1 MNGHL
6 SRHIVANMFK
16 RPTRK
21 QAGHFMLSVQS
32 CFEWGLQCPFCYQKG
47 GSLLHC
53 PFTLTGEYPA
63 VCSLLHFPGSHLHR
77 PLAGILPCGAR
88 TFLIPLLARDRL
100 ITSHRC
106 IIAQKARFVKGR
118 LLTQNARCAIMD
130 ASIWVEDE
138 NHETLYRNAPDT
150 LFRAPDDGGFRG
162 RGCP

>member
-6 SRHIVANMFK
+6 SRHIVTNMFK

-77 PLAGILPCGAR
+77 PLAGILPCEAR
-88 TFLIPLLARDRL
+88 TFLSCVLSAIAAAIIYLTHNYLNYHTLKINSIL
-100 ITSHRC
+100 I
-106 IIAQKARFVKGR
+106 
-118 LLTQNARCAIMD
+118 
-130 ASIWVEDE
+130 
-138 NHETLYRNAPDT
+138 
-150 LFRAPDDGGFRG
+150 
-162 RGCP
+162 

>member
-1 MNGHL
+1 MKKNREFFGKNYNLCKLKNQPGWLIFFILMRRTVSRVMSLDGHL
-6 SRHIVANMFK
+6 SRPDVTTWLK

-77 PLAGILPCGAR
+77 PLAGILPYEAR
-88 TFLIPLLARDRL
+88 TFLVCVLSA
-100 ITSHRC
+100 
-106 IIAQKARFVKGR
+106 IASATIYPTHK
-118 LLTQNARCAIMD
+118 
-130 ASIWVEDE
+130 
-138 NHETLYRNAPDT
+138 
-150 LFRAPDDGGFRG
+150 
-162 RGCP
+162 

>member
-1 MNGHL
+1 
-6 SRHIVANMFK
+6 MFK

-77 PLAGILPCGAR
+77 PLAGILPCEAR
-88 TFLIPLLARDRL
+88 TFLSCVLSAIAAAIIYLTHNYLNYHTLKINSILIYTGNTLPPTNSLNIELLGTFSFGIPK
-100 ITSHRC
+100 I
-106 IIAQKARFVKGR
+106 
-118 LLTQNARCAIMD
+118 
-130 ASIWVEDE
+130 
-138 NHETLYRNAPDT
+138 
-150 LFRAPDDGGFRG
+150 
-162 RGCP
+162 

>member
-77 PLAGILPCGAR
+77 PLAGTLPYDAR
-88 TFLIPLLARDRL
+88 TFLMAC
-100 ITSHRC
+100 HA
-106 IIAQKARFVKGR
+106 IAWPPGQLYKGSTFGKECQGAYS
-118 LLTQNARCAIMD
+118 LM
-130 ASIWVEDE
+130 ASM
-138 NHETLYRNAPDT
+138 PK
-150 LFRAPDDGGFRG
+150 RAA
-162 RGCP
+162 

>member
-77 PLAGILPCGAR
+77 PLAGILPYEAR
-88 TFLIPLLARDRL
+88 TFLTCGLSTPAAAITCPAYLFNIP
-100 ITSHRC
+100 
-106 IIAQKARFVKGR
+106 
-118 LLTQNARCAIMD
+118 
-130 ASIWVEDE
+130 SIFPKIKPFYQ
-138 NHETLYRNAPDT
+138 L
-150 LFRAPDDGGFRG
+150 
-162 RGCP
+162 